1 MNFLDFKNLLFEK
14 AKIAGFNECEIYF
27 SDGESI
33 SISVYEGE
41 VEKYNLA
48 KSFGLS
54 FRGKIN
60 NKMGYSFTEIL
71 DEAAIDMLINSAKN
85 SANLIEN
92 DDETFIYGGDKIYNE
107 VKTYSKELENIDPS
121 KMIYLA
127 LDLEKEAKNYCDKVV
142 NINGC
147 KKFLILHQI
156 MEFTT
161 PKD

>member
-27 SDGESI
+27 SD
-33 SISVYEGE
+33 GE

-107 VKTYSKELENIDPS
+107 VKTYSKELENDIFS
-121 KMIYLA
+121 TRFRKRS
-127 LDLEKEAKNYCDKVV
+127 
-142 NINGC
+142 
-147 KKFLILHQI
+147 
-156 MEFTT
+156 
-161 PKD
+161 